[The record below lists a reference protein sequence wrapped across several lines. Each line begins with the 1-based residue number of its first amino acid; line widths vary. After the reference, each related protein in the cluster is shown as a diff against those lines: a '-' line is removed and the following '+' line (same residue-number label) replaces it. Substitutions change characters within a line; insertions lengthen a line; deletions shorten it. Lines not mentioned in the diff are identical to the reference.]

1 MQSSSSKGLVG
12 LIGVAVGLGLGQLIS
27 FVVVAGETWMIVD
40 KLLFGLGIGVGLS
53 GLIMAVAM
61 RVFRSAE

>member
-53 GLIMAVAM
+53 GLIIAVAM